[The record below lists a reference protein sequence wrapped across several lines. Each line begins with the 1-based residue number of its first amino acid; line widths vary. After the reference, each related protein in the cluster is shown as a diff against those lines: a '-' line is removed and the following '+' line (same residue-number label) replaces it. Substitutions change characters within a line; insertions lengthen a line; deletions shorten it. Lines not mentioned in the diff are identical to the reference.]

1 MTHPIPN
8 SNAALCF
15 CMLNVVI
22 LGGILAVDKQVAVDQ
37 IVNGEEETV
46 DKIEDRGHLMR
57 QSTFS
62 GR

>member
-8 SNAALCF
+8 SNATLCF
-15 CMLNVVI
+15 WMLNVVI

-46 DKIEDRGHLMR
+46 DKIED
-57 QSTFS
+57 S
-62 GR
+62 

>member
-1 MTHPIPN
+1 
-8 SNAALCF
+8 
-15 CMLNVVI
+15 MLNVVI
-22 LGGILAVDKQVAVDQ
+22 LGGILAADKQVAVDQ

-46 DKIEDRGHLMR
+46 DKIENREHLMR

>member
-8 SNAALCF
+8 SNAAFCF

-46 DKIEDRGHLMR
+46 DKIEDREHLMR

>member
-8 SNAALCF
+8 SNATFCF
-15 CMLNVVI
+15 WMLNVVI

-46 DKIEDRGHLMR
+46 DKIED
-57 QSTFS
+57 S
-62 GR
+62 